1 MKNSSTYRI
10 LYLLNLLN
18 QKDLT
23 KNDIVDEFLKI
34 SENVSKPSINSY
46 INKLIKNGFKIKVL
60 NNKNKNVYHL
70 ERPKVEFMPEKN
82 ELKTLDD
89 IKKIIIAQKDYSKI
103 RKFVRILYKFVLSIE
118 DDETA
123 HKFFDFGYYSKIN
136 WGLVRELENHCK
148 NKNLIEI
155 DYILSSKE
163 NRKISLIAHD
173 IKISDWS
180 DRIYLWAEFEN
191 SNQLSYLPVD
201 RIYMVTKVKKKL
213 KTLKLKNNTIT
224 YAVSKALFDDIELDK
239 SEKLE
244 KITNK
249 YAYIKRNSID
259 EFYLVQ
265 RLMSFCP
272 DLYYISDE
280 KIKNLVREKLCEL
293 KSSYEREYE

>member
-23 KNDIVDEFLKI
+23 KNEIVDEFLKI
-34 SENVSKPSINSY
+34 SENVSKPTINSY
-46 INKLIKNGFKIKVL
+46 INKLIKNGFKIEVL

-70 ERPKVEFMPEKN
+70 ERSKVGFEPEKN
-82 ELKTLDD
+82 ELKSLDD

-103 RKFVRILYKFVLSIE
+103 RKFIRILYKFVLRIE
-118 DDETA
+118 DDEIA

-136 WGLVRELENHCK
+136 WGLVRELEEHCK
-148 NKNLIEI
+148 NKSLIEI

-173 IKISDWS
+173 IKVSDWS

-201 RIYMVTKVKKKL
+201 RIYMVTKVKKKP
-213 KTLKLKNNTIT
+213 KTPKIKNTIT
-224 YAVSKALFDDIELDK
+224 YAISRTLFDDIELDNC
-239 SEKLE
+239 EELE
-244 KITNK
+244 KITDK

-280 KIKNLVREKLCEL
+280 KIKNLIREKLCEL